1 MLLVALCVLILQSQL
16 AIASH
21 SCDLNPLGDSSVLQH
36 VNHQQMSSMSI
47 TMKTPLCEKH
57 CVPES
62 ASQSTDHPPVL
73 ALPTTVSLA
82 VVSAPCE
89 GAVTTD
95 WTLTPPAVGPP
106 ATIRFCRFRE

>member
-1 MLLVALCVLILQSQL
+1 MLLAAFCVLILQSQL

-36 VNHQQMSSMSI
+36 VNHQQMSSM
-47 TMKTPLCEKH
+47 TMKTSLCEKH

-62 ASQSTDHPPVL
+62 ASQTPDHPPVL

-82 VVSAPCE
+82 VVNPPCE
-89 GAVTTD
+89 RAVTTNR
-95 WTLTPPAVGPP
+95 TFTPPAIGPP